1 MLVKPPM
8 EQLLPKTEN
17 RYTLAILAAKRT
29 RQLVAGAQPMTTSDS
44 PNLVTLACEEIADG
58 QVVEVHNLVEPI
70 LPLRPEIE
78 EANRS
83 RQAEE
88 DAEANLDTLRGTLV
102 AMQAKPEAAQAAA
115 PRSMIK
121 ILDANNEVV
130 DARTYFQDDEDDE
143 IQVETDLFA
152 SEAEPGDEADE
163 ADEAVDVLALTD
175 LDADLDTDLDADL
188 DVAAPVDGY
197 LDDAVGEEE
206 R

>member
-44 PNLVTLACEEIADG
+44 PNLVTLACEEIADSK
-58 QVVEVHNLVEPI
+58 VVEVHNLVEPI

-102 AMQAKPEAAQAAA
+102 GLQAKPEAAQTAA

-130 DARTYFQDDEDDE
+130 DARTYFQDDDDEE
-143 IQVETDLFA
+143 IQVETDLFD
-152 SEAEPGDEADE
+152 SQAESGDETD
-163 ADEAVDVLALTD
+163 DAVDVLAL
-175 LDADLDTDLDADL
+175 AELDADL
-188 DVAAPVDGY
+188 DVVAPSDRY
-197 LDDAVGEEE
+197 LDDEVVEEE

>member
-44 PNLVTLACEEIADG
+44 PNLVTLACEEIADSK
-58 QVVEVHNLVEPI
+58 VVEVHNLVEPI

-88 DAEANLDTLRGTLV
+88 DAEVNLDTLRGTLV
-102 AMQAKPEAAQAAA
+102 GLQAKPEAAQAVA

-130 DARTYFQDDEDDE
+130 DARTYFQDDDDDE
-143 IQVETDLFA
+143 IQVETDLFE
-152 SEAEPGDEADE
+152 SEEEPGEAGVE
-163 ADEAVDVLALTD
+163 ALELA
-175 LDADLDTDLDADL
+175 DLDADL
-188 DVAAPVDGY
+188 DVSGSVDRY
-197 LDDAVGEEE
+197 LNEAVDEEDC
-206 R
+206 